1 LANKVKHIAVIR
13 LSAMGDVAMT
23 VPVLRALVTR
33 YPDVKI
39 TMVSKAFFKPFF
51 DDIPNV
57 YFFAADTLGRHKG
70 FVGILRLFWDLRK
83 LGIDAVA
90 DLHNVLRSK
99 IIRRH
104 FAFSGSKT
112 AHTDKARAEKRALT
126 RSENKIFKPLAPITE
141 RHAKVFEQLG
151 FPLDLS
157 QPEFPPKKEMDAE
170 VLVLAGKKTGAWIG
184 IAPFAQHQSKV
195 YPQDLMQ
202 QVIDKLAA
210 KADDKIFLFGAGL
223 GETAILQSFAANHP
237 NVICVAGKVKFA
249 QELQLISNLDVMLS
263 MDSGNAHIAAMYGV
277 KTVTLWGATH
287 PYLGFAPFAQPLE
300 NAITSDHEKFPKLPT
315 SVYGN
320 IKVDGYDDAMRTIA
334 PGDVIAKIDEIL
346 AS

>member
-1 LANKVKHIAVIR
+1 LAKPVKHIAVIR

-23 VPVLRALVTR
+23 VPVLRELVKQ
-33 YPDVKI
+33 YPDIKV

-57 YFFAADTLGRHKG
+57 YFFAADTVGRHKG
-70 FVGILRLFWDLRK
+70 IVGILRLFWDLRK

-90 DLHNVLRSK
+90 DLHDVLRSK

-104 FAFSGSKT
+104 FAFIGNKT

-126 RSENKIFKPLAPITE
+126 RPENKIFKPLKPITQ
-141 RHAKVFEQLG
+141 RHAAVFEQLG
-151 FPLDLS
+151 FPIDLS
-157 QPEFPPKKEMDAE
+157 HPQFPPKKEMDAE
-170 VLVLAGKKTGAWIG
+170 VLTLAGSRDGAWIG

-202 QVIDKLAA
+202 QVIDQLAA
-210 KADDKIFLFGAGL
+210 KHQNKIFLFGAGL
-223 GETAILQSFAANHP
+223 GETAILQAFATNHT
-237 NVICVAGKVKFA
+237 NVVCVAGKVTFA

-287 PYLGFAPFAQPLE
+287 PYLGFAPFRQPIE
-300 NAITSDHEKFPKLPT
+300 NAITADREKYPQLPT

-320 IKVDGYDDAMRTIA
+320 IKVEGYQDAMKTIV
-334 PGDVIAKIDEIL
+334 PNEVVAKINRLI
-346 AS
+346 A